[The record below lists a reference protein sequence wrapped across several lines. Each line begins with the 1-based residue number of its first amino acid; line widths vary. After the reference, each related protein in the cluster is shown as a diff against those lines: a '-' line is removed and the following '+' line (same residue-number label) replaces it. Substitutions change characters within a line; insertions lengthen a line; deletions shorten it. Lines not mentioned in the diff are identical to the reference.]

1 MSVKLSDNDLLDNM
15 NAYSVRE
22 LEENVL
28 SLNKKIMLATQKL
41 TAEFCAKYIL
51 DMDID
56 SGSEDS
62 YIYDPDYIIH
72 FQKHLTNED
81 IVHESNMLAREAEVS
96 LFSNGCRNDPRIV
109 ELICRDHRHLR
120 HEVMQSPCR
129 FLCKV
134 CRKKCVH
141 GYTNPDHMPN
151 PFGYLFLAPPMCVEC
166 SLSTSKCMWCPAGG

>member
-1 MSVKLSDNDLLDNM
+1 MSVKLSDNDLLDNT

-62 YIYDPDYIIH
+62 YIYDPDYI
-72 FQKHLTNED
+72 
-81 IVHESNMLAREAEVS
+81 MLFPEAS
-96 LFSNGCRNDPRIV
+96 Y
-109 ELICRDHRHLR
+109 
-120 HEVMQSPCR
+120 Q
-129 FLCKV
+129 
-134 CRKKCVH
+134 
-141 GYTNPDHMPN
+141 
-151 PFGYLFLAPPMCVEC
+151 
-166 SLSTSKCMWCPAGG
+166 